1 MNLLFLFSLCT
12 IKHDLKTEDTS
23 STAGAEQTTADHKH
37 RCSRATKTRRTV
49 SHVADQ
55 THSVRFWSAQNPTNS
70 HSTIQKTS
78 NRQQQLHS
86 TKLHTDIVMLNKI
99 IRLQCL
105 IIRIKSHDA
114 DRITEHKCWGCSL
127 SAYSRVVFSPTRA
140 SEPERSPSRGTL
152 KHTAGHVD
160 WTCASRLL
168 CGRSLCYRNTEYRND
183 FLLLFPQNSPP
194 TVLKESLRTRQF
206 LLKHCRQHRLFVCD
220 NEPPQTLDERHC
232 FQKNLWFCSP
242 RYEHWKWKDER
253 IVFKYLK
260 WVYPGGVLSLWT
272 CGGAEKRLC
281 SAGPGATRVFG
292 PGLVSGACQQVHIS
306 VFRTCLL
313 LTSERNWTLWFL
325 LCLCVSVRISLQWL
339 EQIQITCCSGVLT
352 SESSSQPIR
361 VWRRGDAL

>member
-1 MNLLFLFSLCT
+1 MMLIGSQNVNVEVVHYQVTVGLFSRPL
-12 IKHDLKTEDTS
+12 
-23 STAGAEQTTADHKH
+23 G
-37 RCSRATKTRRTV
+37 
-49 SHVADQ
+49 
-55 THSVRFWSAQNPTNS
+55 
-70 HSTIQKTS
+70 
-78 NRQQQLHS
+78 
-86 TKLHTDIVMLNKI
+86 
-99 IRLQCL
+99 
-105 IIRIKSHDA
+105 
-114 DRITEHKCWGCSL
+114 
-127 SAYSRVVFSPTRA
+127 A
-140 SEPERSPSRGTL
+140 SEPERSLSRGTL

-206 LLKHCRQHRLFVCD
+206 SLKHCRQHRLFVCD

-253 IVFKYLK
+253 RVFKYLK

-292 PGLVSGACQQVHIS
+292 PG
-306 VFRTCLL
+306 
-313 LTSERNWTLWFL
+313 
-325 LCLCVSVRISLQWL
+325 
-339 EQIQITCCSGVLT
+339 
-352 SESSSQPIR
+352 PR
-361 VWRRGDAL
+361 VWCLSAGSHQCIQNKFAVDIRDKLNSLVLALFVCECQNLSAVIGADSDHLLFRCVNEWEQLAANQGVTTRRRPLTKAEECCESLWSF

>member
-1 MNLLFLFSLCT
+1 MMRIGSQNVNVEVVHYQVTVGLFSHPL
-12 IKHDLKTEDTS
+12 
-23 STAGAEQTTADHKH
+23 G
-37 RCSRATKTRRTV
+37 
-49 SHVADQ
+49 
-55 THSVRFWSAQNPTNS
+55 
-70 HSTIQKTS
+70 
-78 NRQQQLHS
+78 
-86 TKLHTDIVMLNKI
+86 
-99 IRLQCL
+99 
-105 IIRIKSHDA
+105 
-114 DRITEHKCWGCSL
+114 
-127 SAYSRVVFSPTRA
+127 A
-140 SEPERSPSRGTL
+140 SEPERSLSRGTL

-253 IVFKYLK
+253 RVFKYLK

-281 SAGPGATRVFG
+281 SGRSWCHTCVWTGP
-292 PGLVSGACQQVHIS
+292 
-306 VFRTCLL
+306 
-313 LTSERNWTLWFL
+313 
-325 LCLCVSVRISLQWL
+325 
-339 EQIQITCCSGVLT
+339 
-352 SESSSQPIR
+352 R
-361 VWRRGDAL
+361 VWCLSAGSHQCIQNKFAVDIRDKLNSLVLAFFVCECQNLSAVIGADSDHLSFRCVNEWEQLAANQGVTTRRRPLTKAEERCESLWSL

>member
-1 MNLLFLFSLCT
+1 MMLIGSQNVNVEVVHYQVTVGLFSRPL
-12 IKHDLKTEDTS
+12 
-23 STAGAEQTTADHKH
+23 G
-37 RCSRATKTRRTV
+37 
-49 SHVADQ
+49 
-55 THSVRFWSAQNPTNS
+55 
-70 HSTIQKTS
+70 
-78 NRQQQLHS
+78 
-86 TKLHTDIVMLNKI
+86 
-99 IRLQCL
+99 
-105 IIRIKSHDA
+105 
-114 DRITEHKCWGCSL
+114 
-127 SAYSRVVFSPTRA
+127 A
-140 SEPERSPSRGTL
+140 SEPERCPSRGTL

-160 WTCASRLL
+160 WTCASQLL

-206 LLKHCRQHRLFVCD
+206 SLKHCRQHRLFVCD

-253 IVFKYLK
+253 RVFKYLK

-306 VFRTCLL
+306 VFRTSLL
-313 LTSERNWTLWFL
+313 LTSETNWTLWFL
-325 LCLCVSVRISLQWL
+325 LSLCVSVRISLQWL
-339 EQIQITCCSGVLT
+339 EQIQITCRSGVLT